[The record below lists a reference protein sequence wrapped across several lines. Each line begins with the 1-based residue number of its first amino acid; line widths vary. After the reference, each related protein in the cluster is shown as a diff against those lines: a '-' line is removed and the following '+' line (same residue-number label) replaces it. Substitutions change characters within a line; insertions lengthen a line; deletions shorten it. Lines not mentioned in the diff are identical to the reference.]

1 MSSDSTSN
9 ITFYRYERTGRQI
22 ERVRKVKG
30 RELREWVDEMKKV
43 YYTERDVAGFSLEN
57 LGLSLPYRS
66 GNKTIIDNYL
76 LKYWQYF
83 LGAEATITYI
93 NYLSLCINDHV
104 STMSLEHMAEMMGI
118 STVTLN
124 KYLTTLEEHGFVMR
138 FWSQRRTRGGINDS
152 TRVKVRSSIPFLS
165 EKQISDLPDWLL
177 DSHNRFMQKLFESH
191 EVILLE
197 DNDHTDELQKFM
209 SKGISREI
217 KKTEV
222 TAPPA
227 AQLEIKKERL
237 LNNRSPEEVELWN
250 DMLEIIK
257 DYMNKL
263 SFDTWFKNT
272 FALLEDGQLI
282 IIAPNDMAST
292 WISDRYAAIIRNAYQ
307 QVTGLENGKVVFMTM
322 QSYM

>member
-1 MSSDSTSN
+1 MSSGSKSN
-9 ITFYRYERTGRQI
+9 ITFYRYERTGQKV
-22 ERVRKVKG
+22 ERIRKVKG
-30 RELREWVDEMKKV
+30 KEVREWVDEMKKV

-104 STMSLEHMAEMMGI
+104 STLSLEHMAEMMGI

-124 KYLTTLEEHGFVMR
+124 KYLTILEEYGFVMR
-138 FWSQRRTRGGINDS
+138 FWSQNRNRGGINDS

-165 EKQISDLPDWLL
+165 ERQISELPDWLL
-177 DSHNRFMQKLFESH
+177 ESHNRFMQKLFESH

-197 DNDHTDELQKFM
+197 ENDHTDELRKFM

-217 KKTEV
+217 PKSKV
-222 TAPPA
+222 TAPPVV
-227 AQLEIKKERL
+227 QMEMKREEL
-237 LNNRSPEEVELWN
+237 LKNRSQEEVQIWEN
-250 DMLEIIK
+250 MMEIIK
-257 DYMNKL
+257 DSMSKM
-263 SFDTWFKNT
+263 SFDTWFRET
-272 FALLEDGQLI
+272 FAIIDDGHLI
-282 IIAPNDMAST
+282 VIAPNDMASS
-292 WISDRYAAIIRNAYQ
+292 WIEDRYTEIVRHSYQ
-307 QVTGLENGKVVFMTM
+307 RVTGNENGKVLIMTL